1 MSHTVRQCWEGKPV
15 FDILVLTE
23 ETKPFEEVI
32 DIFKKEFFKV
42 EVKTIHFIDHH
53 SCDLHHYDF
62 ILIHLEYLESI
73 NEHLIKTI
81 KSRCICP
88 LYVFA
93 KNHSDQEK
101 ANLMEY
107 GAEGHIDIPFSS
119 SVVAARIKAVLRFIN
134 TIKKEKDHTIKIGS
148 ILIDLNNYSVNND
161 GNYMNLTNVEHKILK
176 ILLENRDHT
185 VTKDEIIRYVWD
197 DDTSATDNALGIHIT
212 RLRRKINCGDQVDII
227 ETIWGIGYRFNFKL
241 CELTFKKE

>member
-1 MSHTVRQCWEGKPV
+1 MIHTGKLCREGKPV

-32 DIFKKEFFKV
+32 EIFKKEFFKI
-42 EVKTIHFIDHH
+42 EVKTIHYIDYH

-62 ILIHLEYLESI
+62 ILIRLDYLESI

-81 KSRCICP
+81 KSRSQCP
-88 LYVFA
+88 LYIFA
-93 KNHSDQEK
+93 KNHTDHEK
-101 ANLMEY
+101 ASLMEY

-134 TIKKEKDHTIKIGS
+134 TIKKVKDNTIKIGT
-148 ILIDLNNYSVNND
+148 ILIDLDNYSIDNN
-161 GNYMNLTNVEHKILK
+161 GSYMNLTNVEHKILK
-176 ILLENRDHT
+176 ILLENKDHT

-197 DDTSATDNALGIHIT
+197 DDTSATDNALGIQIT
-212 RLRRKINCGDQVDII
+212 RLRKKINCGDQVDII

-241 CELTFKKE
+241 CESSYSK